1 MRATIERTQIPQ
13 LLTRVGTLLSGR
25 GDRRMNLTVAI
36 AEMHKIVASAIPAR
50 ECAGAYFQLVSL
62 YRENDHL
69 AGMLEGGQINRETL
83 ALVERTFNGYFELL
97 AAAKKGEIKLHSTA
111 VAQAEEN
118 MAYSKFYGGVFALL
132 RGETDAAFDHFSGA
146 ADQWGVKAEEIATLI
161 VEKPEQAAEKLGS
174 RFALLRS
181 IYSPSANVPAP
192 RLVRQTAAA
201 PRPAQPVDPRTP
213 EQRFHDHLTKAQE
226 IVLKNRLGALRELRA
241 ATEIDPA
248 NKAAQKMLTSVLS
261 QLCGELESAGNDHAE
276 RARQA
281 KAILAILPE
290 EARARSALTSALV
303 ELGRYEEALARLA
316 EARGKLAAQDDTTEI
331 DYQEAICLFKL
342 KRNEEG
348 LARLES
354 IGETNR
360 LYRPSLKM
368 RLYMLFNVGRF
379 DDGLA
384 LLKKPGTDEG
394 LKKYDYLQFKS
405 RFLWQ
410 KGRSLRAEGKLPEA
424 VRLLAEAHDLAD
436 SAFKA
441 ARNSGRGE
449 LAASISNNL
458 VQAVLRDLMDA
469 RGENARAKAA
479 AAPKPVAPVPPAAPP
494 APPQPV
500 PDERLIRRENEL
512 NARAEELTA
521 RAAGLEQ
528 RTAELE
534 RLNGQLAERT
544 RGLDDKEQRL
554 QAIAD
559 ELRRTYEPLEQAVPQ
574 GKRMVNIETIQ
585 IGRRQTIKERGLVEA
600 CGLILKGEYD
610 NAAAT
615 LAGLKFRSSGNVVI
629 DALEALLEQ
638 VTKLKALTQNAETVK
653 LQKEIERLKGAALK
667 DRQTIARLEGEIAS
681 QKESLRRAQD
691 TIAALQ
697 RSAAVQPE
705 QTAKKGFDDVWREFT
720 GLTDKELT
728 AVNPALSGLMLFEV
742 GTRGAA
748 LSGPEIIARRQ
759 AILRHIVGKMLA
771 GERVTSATIQK
782 GEPELFSKC
791 TSKRVFPRGF
801 EGIFAWVDALKELL
815 S

>member
-1 MRATIERTQIPQ
+1 MITT
-13 LLTRVGTLLSGR
+13 VNTLLARR

-36 AEMHKIVASAIPAR
+36 GEMHKIVASGVPAR

-69 AGMLEGGQINRETL
+69 AGMLEGGQINKETL

-97 AAAKKGEIKLHSTA
+97 GAAKKGEIKLHPAA

-118 MAYSKFYGGVFALL
+118 FPYAKFYAGVFALL

-146 ADQWGVKAEEIATLI
+146 ADQWGIKAEEIATLI
-161 VEKPEQAAEKLGS
+161 VEKPEQAAEKLGN

-181 IYSPSANVPAP
+181 IYRPSANVPVTNPA
-192 RLVRQTAAA
+192 RQAAAA
-201 PRPAQPVDPRTP
+201 PRPAERPAQPVDTRTA
-213 EQRFHDHLTKAQE
+213 EQRFQDHLRKAQE
-226 IVLKNRLGALRELRA
+226 IVLKNRLGALRELRQ

-281 KAILAILPE
+281 KAILAIVPE
-290 EARARSALTSALV
+290 EARARSVLTAALV
-303 ELGRYEEALARLA
+303 ELGRYEEALVMLA
-316 EARGKLAAQDDTTEI
+316 EARGKLSAQDNTTEL

-368 RLYMLFNVGRF
+368 RLFMLFNVGRF

-384 LLKKPGTDEG
+384 LLKKPETEAG
-394 LKKYDYLQFKS
+394 LKNYDYLQFKS

-410 KGRSLRAEGKLPEA
+410 KGQAVRAEGKLPEA
-424 VRLLAEAHDLAD
+424 VRLLEEAHDLAD
-436 SAFKA
+436 RAFKA
-441 ARNSGRGE
+441 ARNSGRGD
-449 LAASISNNL
+449 LAASISTNL
-458 VQAVLRDLMDA
+458 VQAVLKEMMDA

-479 AAPKPVAPVPPAAPP
+479 AAPKPVPPAAPP
-494 APPQPV
+494 QPT
-500 PDERLIRRENEL
+500 PTERLAQREG
-512 NARAEELTA
+512 ALTA
-521 RAAGLEQ
+521 REGELAARASGLEQ
-528 RTAELE
+528 RAAELA

-544 RGLDDKEQRL
+544 RELDDKEQRL

-574 GKRMVNIETIQ
+574 GKRVVKIETIQ
-585 IGRRQTIKERGLVEA
+585 VGRRQTIKERGLVEA

-610 NAAAT
+610 DAAAT
-615 LAGLKFRSSGNVVI
+615 LAGLKFRSSGNVAI

-638 VTKLKALTQNAETVK
+638 VTKLKALTQNAETAK
-653 LQKEIERLKGAALK
+653 LQKEIDKLKEQARK
-667 DRQTIARLEGEIAS
+667 DRQEIARLEGENAS
-681 QKESLRRAQD
+681 QRESLRRAQD

-705 QTAKKGFDDVWREFT
+705 QPAKKSFDDVWREFT
-720 GLTDKELT
+720 GLTDEELT

-748 LSGPEIIARRQ
+748 LSGPEIIARRREV
-759 AILRHIVGKMLA
+759 LGFIVGRMLA
-771 GERVTSATIQK
+771 GEKVTSTTIQR
-782 GEPELFSKC
+782 EEYELFKKVAG
-791 TSKRVFPRGF
+791 KRVLPNGF
-801 EGIFAWVDALKELL
+801 ESAFVWAEALKELL